1 MAKPRNLW
9 PDTMQ
14 IWVVTGSGG
23 SGKTTLGSTLVTLAG
38 GYGIDA
44 VMVDGVRDASQAE
57 SLLRMRTVSPDLLI
71 MVTEDWPVP
80 NMPRRAERVFGLN
93 PGDAAT
99 VHHIAHQ
106 VMTRT
111 PPVKAKPAA
120 SKEASHA

>member
-14 IWVVTGSGG
+14 IWVVTGSAG
-23 SGKTTLGSTLVTLAG
+23 SGKTTLGSTLATLAG

-57 SLLRMRTVSPDLLI
+57 SLLRMRTVAPDMLI
-71 MVTEDWPVP
+71 MVTESWPLP
-80 NMPRRAERVFGLN
+80 NLPRRAERLFHLN
-93 PGDAAT
+93 PGDADQ
-99 VHHIAHQ
+99 VHDIARQ

-111 PPVKAKPAA
+111 PPKKPAPA
-120 SKEASHA
+120 ATAEASHA